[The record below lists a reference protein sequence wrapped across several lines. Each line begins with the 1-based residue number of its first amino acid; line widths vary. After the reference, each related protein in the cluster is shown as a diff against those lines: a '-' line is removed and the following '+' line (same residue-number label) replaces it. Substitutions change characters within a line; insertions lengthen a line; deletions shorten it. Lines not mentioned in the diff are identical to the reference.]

1 MCPYSEVASFFFA
14 FFFFFLITEIYVHQQ
29 TFGHCSSQTKL
40 FLTASCLLK
49 PKIRTD
55 SNSLQQSGLL
65 SLPACSLH
73 PIHGLEIQ
81 ASLNTH
87 LPGEEK

>member
-1 MCPYSEVASFFFA
+1 MCPYSEVASFFFLP
-14 FFFFFLITEIYVHQQ
+14 FFLITEIYVHQQ

-65 SLPACSLH
+65 SLPACSPY
-73 PIHGLEIQ
+73 PIHGLKIQ
-81 ASLNTH
+81 ASLDTH

>member
-1 MCPYSEVASFFFA
+1 MCPYSEVASFFF
-14 FFFFFLITEIYVHQQ
+14 FLSVSPFFFFLITEIYVHQQ

-55 SNSLQQSGLL
+55 SNSLQQSALL
-65 SLPACSLH
+65 SLPASH
-73 PIHGLEIQ
+73 SRPR
-81 ASLNTH
+81 N
-87 LPGEEK
+87 PGIS